1 MKRLDIESLKRN
13 IAYQSYQKINEIVD
27 WINEQEENKKS
38 PRDILKDKLAEAE
51 SSLRTFNLI

>member
-1 MKRLDIESLKRN
+1 MKRLDSESLKRN